1 MCYVIN
7 LNFNVEMY
15 VDFNINFYIEY
26 NDFVVKQQNVI
37 IELMKPSAY
46 PK

>member
-37 IELMKPSAY
+37 IELNNETECLP
-46 PK
+46 